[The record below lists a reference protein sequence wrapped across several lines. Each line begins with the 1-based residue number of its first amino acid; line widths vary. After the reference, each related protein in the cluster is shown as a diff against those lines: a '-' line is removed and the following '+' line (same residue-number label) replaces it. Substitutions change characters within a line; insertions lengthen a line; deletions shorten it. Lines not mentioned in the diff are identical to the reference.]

1 MLQYSKD
8 KIVMA
13 GKKTK
18 KKIAEEKKEESLK
31 GALLGQ
37 MLTLATSGF
46 GLVAALAWNEAIQS
60 FVRDYIQPFFP
71 NSAFYYKFFY
81 AIFIT
86 LIAVLITYQLS
97 RVAARFNVQKKS

>member
-1 MLQYSKD
+1 MAK
-8 KIVMA
+8 KIT
-13 GKKTK
+13 KKTIK
-18 KKIAEEKKEESLK
+18 KKQEEKKAEQTLQ
-31 GALLGQ
+31 GALFGQ

-97 RVAARFNVQKKS
+97 RVAARFHVEKKT

>member
-1 MLQYSKD
+1 
-8 KIVMA
+8 MA
-13 GKKTK
+13 K
-18 KKIAEEKKEESLK
+18 KKLSKKKKLEEKKDEQTLQ

-81 AIFIT
+81 AVFIT

-97 RVAARFNVQKKS
+97 RIAAKFKVEKKS

>member
-1 MLQYSKD
+1 
-8 KIVMA
+8 MA
-13 GKKTK
+13 KKRITK
-18 KKIAEEKKEESLK
+18 KQKLAEKKEEQTLQ
-31 GALLGQ
+31 GALFGQ

-81 AIFIT
+81 AVFIT

-97 RVAARFNVQKKS
+97 RIAAKFHVEKKS